1 MTFGFA
7 VMKRAPRFAA
17 FRFFLA
23 QLARLTLL
31 LLAIGHA
38 PANALTE
45 PKWNDLGPARQQA
58 LKPLAGEWDKLDDLR
73 RKKWITVADR
83 YPSMKP
89 EEQKRI
95 QGRMADWAKL
105 TPDQRSRARENF
117 RKTKALP
124 PDQKKDAWQRY
135 QTLPDVQK
143 QQLAASADAK
153 KPAKQKQRQRELEGK
168 VGKPTQTVKSRPPAE
183 GGSTAPALAGA
194 PKAIPLPVAAPAN

>member
-1 MTFGFA
+1 MTVGFA

-38 PANALTE
+38 PANALTQ

-58 LKPLAGEWDKLDDLR
+58 LKPLAGEWDKLDNLR
-73 RKKWITVADR
+73 KKKWITVADR
-83 YPSMKP
+83 YPGMKP

-105 TPDQRSRARENF
+105 TPDQRSRARETF
-117 RKTKALP
+117 RKSKALP
-124 PDQKKDAWQRY
+124 PDQKKEAWQKY

-183 GGSTAPALAGA
+183 GASPGIAGA